1 MTLSFRRFPGT
12 QKLLRLTALFAVL
25 SISLLGSAA
34 AQTNIDP
41 ELLRQLQRA
50 QESGTVIQRSPLDAA
65 RATSEPTLTA
75 EERAA
80 LLQLE
85 EPEDVVFSRLER
97 DYAKRLGIELPDR
110 LSREEYED
118 RANEEESIRTISQFG
133 YELFQEPAAPTQ
145 ISTGRISQNYILGVG
160 DELVVA
166 FQGGTERTVVT
177 AVDREGRVILPDI
190 RPINAIGRRF
200 GDFRR
205 ELEDQVAQALLG
217 TEVYVSLGA
226 VRQISVYVLGEV
238 EKPGVRQVT
247 SLATPLEVLT
257 QAGGIKKSG
266 SLRKIAIINNG
277 NRRNFDVYE
286 LLSSGAGADIQLEDG
301 ARIIVP
307 LIGETAAI
315 FGHVK
320 RPGIYEFSNSGTPRS
335 AESFLALAG
344 GTIRPRGY
352 EYLINRVADDGRQNV
367 TSLRELEEPMAFG
380 DILIARVRRDI
391 RIGQI
396 DLVGHTTVPGPRSL
410 DTAPTIAKLISDKD
424 VLALGPYLSM
434 AVLQTTDEASQS
446 RIFRAVNLKDVLDG
460 KTDVPLMDNDR
471 LIILGEQDVAF
482 LSITEIRNVIIT
494 GRAEF
499 GTNIRRCPALVALG
513 EVVSDSTSSRF
524 APVIRNIFV
533 SDTAEEVAEAA
544 GAAEAEAGEQP
555 RVIEEAEA
563 EDVVL
568 VQRTCPN
575 IFRTYPEILPFIL
588 EHAVALAGAVRRP
601 GVYPVAG
608 SSALSTL
615 INGAGGFANDADLAN
630 VEVQSHNPNATSM
643 LRQERRYY
651 DLTNVEV
658 EKVGVTPGSSVRINS
673 LLTDEEPGAV
683 LLSGEFRRPGVY
695 SIRKGETL
703 SQIIDRA
710 GGLTDLAYPYGA
722 VFTRERVKADQ
733 QQAFRRAARELN
745 NALTVSAIRNNLEAE
760 SITAAQGLALTLTT
774 IEAPGRVVVES
785 DPEVLEL
792 RPDLDTTLEAGDAV
806 VMPKRPNFVILSG
819 DVLNPGALQFVP
831 GKKVEEYLAQT
842 GGLTSTADKKRAFL
856 VYPNGVAEPIRFSL
870 WSRRNVRVPPGSTIV
885 VPKDTSPFTTLEI
898 VRDVSSILGQLALSV
913 ASIAVISNN

>member
-1 MTLSFRRFPGT
+1 RIPGT
-12 QKLLRLTALFAVL
+12 QKLLPLAALVAVL

-34 AQTNIDP
+34 AQSNIDP

-50 QESGTVIQRSPLDAA
+50 QESGPVVQPSPLDSA
-65 RATSEPTLTA
+65 RQAPEATLTA
-75 EERAA
+75 EQQAA
-80 LLQLE
+80 LLMQE

-110 LSREEYED
+110 LSPEEYED
-118 RANEEESIRTISQFG
+118 LANEEESIRTISQFG
-133 YELFQEPAAPTQ
+133 YDLFQEPAAPTQ
-145 ISTGRISQNYILGVG
+145 LSTGRISENYILGVG

-177 AVDREGRVILPDI
+177 RVDREGRVILPDI

-217 TEVYVSLGA
+217 TQVYVSLGS

-257 QAGGIKKSG
+257 HAGGIKKSG
-266 SLRKIAIINNG
+266 SLRNIAIVNNG
-277 NRRNFDVYE
+277 DRQNFDVYE
-286 LLSSGAGADIQLEDG
+286 LLSSGAGADIQLSDG

-307 LIGETAAI
+307 LIGETSAV

-320 RPGIYEFSNSGTPRS
+320 RPGIYELSENRDPRS
-335 AESFLALAG
+335 AASMVALAG

-352 EYLINRVADDGRQNV
+352 EFLVNRVAEDGRQTV
-367 TSLRELEEPMAFG
+367 TSLNSLDETMAFG
-380 DILIARVRRDI
+380 DILIARVRRDV
-391 RIGQI
+391 RIGQV

-410 DTAPTIAKLISDKD
+410 DAAPTVASLISDSD
-424 VLALGPYLSM
+424 VLALGPYLLM
-434 AVLQTTDEASQS
+434 AVLQTTDDASQS
-446 RIFRAVNLKDVLDG
+446 RIFQPINLKDVLDG
-460 KTDVPLMDNDR
+460 KTDIPLKNNDR
-471 LIILGEQDVAF
+471 LIVLGEQDVAF
-482 LSITEIRNVIIT
+482 LSVEEIRNVIIT

-513 EVVSDSTSSRF
+513 EVVAQSTSSRF

-533 SDTAEEVAEAA
+533 SSTAEEVAEAEGA
-544 GAAEAEAGEQP
+544 GGTETGNQP
-555 RVIEEAEA
+555 GVVEEAEV
-563 EDVVL
+563 EDVAL
-568 VQRTCPN
+568 AERFCPSIYRN
-575 IFRTYPEILPFIL
+575 YPEILPFVL

-608 SSALSTL
+608 SSALNPL
-615 INGAGGFANDADLAN
+615 ISGAGGFANDADLAN
-630 VEVQSHNPNATSM
+630 VEIQSHNPNVAST

-651 DLTNVEV
+651 DLTSVDAAGVNVV
-658 EKVGVTPGSSVRINS
+658 PGSSVRINS

-710 GGLTDLAYPYGA
+710 GGLTELAYPYGA

-733 QQAFRRAARELN
+733 RQAFRRAARELN

-760 SITAAQGLALTLTT
+760 SITAAQGLAMTLTT
-774 IEAPGRVVVES
+774 IEALGRVVVES
-785 DPEVLEL
+785 DPEVLQL
-792 RPDLDTTLEAGDAV
+792 RPDLDTTLEAGDAI

-831 GKKVEEYLAQT
+831 GKRVEEYLAQT

-870 WSRRNVRVPPGSTIV
+870 WSRRNVKVPPGSTIV
-885 VPKDTSPFTTLEI
+885 IPKDTSPFTTLEI
-898 VRDVSSILGQLALSV
+898 VRDVSTILGQLALSV